1 MIACRI
7 NENLVRVSRP
17 LTDVSEEEWHE
28 EESEDR
34 PQPGNP
40 QASRLPRPRAGRWRN
55 GGQQRLR
62 QRLPLYGHLRVLQL
76 PALCLRIG
84 STLASGLDRSRFGVP
99 PRSASSEGLPGR
111 ARGSL
116 AAPGPTPGWGR
127 VCGKPT
133 CHCARGER
141 HPSAQ
146 LSYRGPEG
154 KTVGHHVPQ
163 GLVEPVREGV
173 AAWHRFQAVAREL
186 AERNRVQ
193 LWSRASSMAYPPRA
207 DFGTIG
213 SRLYGSPWPSS
224 HSIPARGEV
233 WID

>member
-1 MIACRI
+1 MDGSDAALRQ
-7 NENLVRVSRP
+7 ELVR
-17 LTDVSEEEWHE
+17 L
-28 EESEDR
+28 
-34 PQPGNP
+34 
-40 QASRLPRPRAGRWRN
+40 A
-55 GGQQRLR
+55 R
-62 QRLPLYGHLRVLQL
+62 QMV
-76 PALCLRIG
+76 
-84 STLASGLDRSRFGVP
+84 FGVVAE
-99 PRSASSEGLPGR
+99 R
-111 ARGSL
+111 
-116 AAPGPTPGWGR
+116 GR

-193 LWSRASSMAYPPRA
+193 LWSRARRK
-207 DFGTIG
+207 GQI
-213 SRLYGSPWPSS
+213 R
-224 HSIPARGEV
+224 
-233 WID
+233 